1 MSLTAAAE
9 RTTADLLLEWDR
21 SRPRS
26 QQTAFGM
33 SELGDCRRRA
43 GYRLAGVA
51 PTNHGG
57 SLQAVM
63 GTAIHEAAAAVL
75 KAQQAAGLIP
85 ADDLIE
91 HEVSFAGILG
101 HLDRYE
107 AATASLIDIKT
118 TSDRWLQKLKVQ
130 GPSRSHLWQTHGYAA
145 ALIAEDR
152 KVKQIVIDYL
162 ARDTG
167 EQWRWTGRFDPQ
179 HMRDALEWVTEVRNT
194 ELDFLARDH
203 QPDSA
208 WCQHC
213 PFRDLCWEG
222 AVTDR
227 DPRSV
232 LFVEDPDAAAWA
244 RKLEDSR
251 GRKKAAEAD
260 EKEAKGALDAIRPNT
275 AGVELVA
282 VPGFDKALK
291 YTVSFPERLDGV
303 QVRKDYAAAGRP
315 VPTKKSPKGEVKL
328 ELVEA
333 GDEVFV
339 PGGEA

>member
-1 MSLTAAAE
+1 MTPTATAE

-21 SRPRS
+21 RRPRS
-26 QQTAFGM
+26 QQTMFGM
-33 SELGDCRRRA
+33 SELGACRRRA
-43 GYRLAGVA
+43 GYRLAGTV
-51 PTNHGG
+51 PTNSGG

-63 GTAIHEAAAAVL
+63 GTGIHEAAASAL
-75 KAQQAAGLIP
+75 RDLQADGLIP
-85 ADDLIE
+85 ADALIE
-91 HEVSFAGILG
+91 HEVAFAGILG
-101 HLDRYE
+101 HLDMYIE
-107 AATASLIDIKT
+107 PDLTDIKT
-118 TSDRWLQKLKVQ
+118 TSDRWLRKLKVQ
-130 GPSRSHLWQTHGYAA
+130 GPPASHLWQTHGYAA
-145 ALIAEDR
+145 ALIAEGR
-152 KVKQIVIDYL
+152 KVKRIIVDYL

-179 HMRDALEWVTEVRNT
+179 HVRDALNWVDEVRAT
-194 ELDFLARDH
+194 PLDDLARDH

-222 AVTDR
+222 ALIGR

-244 RKLEDSR
+244 RKLADAR
-251 GRKKAAEAD
+251 TRKSQAEAD
-260 EKEAKGALDAIRPNT
+260 EKEAKGALDALRPNT
-275 AGVELVA
+275 AGVEVVA

-291 YTVSFPERLDGV
+291 YTVSFPERLDST

-315 VPTKKSPKGEVKL
+315 VPTRKSAKGEVKL
-328 ELVEA
+328 ELVDA
-333 GDEVFV
+333 GPEVFI

>member
-1 MSLTAAAE
+1 MATTIATY
-9 RTTADLLLEWDR
+9 TTADLLLDWDR
-21 SRPRS
+21 TRPRS
-26 QQTAFGM
+26 LQTAFGM

-43 GYRLAGVA
+43 GYRLAGTA
-51 PTNHGG
+51 ATNTGG

-75 KAQQAAGLIP
+75 KDQQAAGVIP

-107 AATASLIDIKT
+107 TATASLVDIKT
-118 TSDRWLQKLKVQ
+118 TSDRWLRKLKVQ
-130 GPSRSHLWQTHGYAA
+130 GPPTSHLWQTHGYGA
-145 ALIAEDR
+145 ALIAQGR
-152 KVKQIVIDYL
+152 TVKRIVIDYL

-179 HMRDALEWVTEVRNT
+179 HVRDALEWVTEVRAT
-194 ELDFLARDH
+194 PLDELPRDH

-208 WCQHC
+208 WCEHC

-232 LFVEDPDAAAWA
+232 LFVEDPDAASWA
-244 RKLEDSR
+244 TKLEDAR
-251 GRKKAAEAD
+251 ARKKAAETD

-275 AGVELVA
+275 AGAELVA
-282 VPGFDKALK
+282 IPGFDKVLK
-291 YTVSFPERLDGV
+291 YTVSFPERIDTA

-315 VPTKKSPKGEVKL
+315 VPTKKPLKGEVKL
-328 ELVEA
+328 ELVDA

-339 PGGEA
+339 PGGEG